1 MKPHINPSREKV
13 FTQGNFST
21 EKNALMPL
29 NYDNTLLGN
38 PHIPLCEAN
47 QTKAHTRAEEK

>member
-47 QTKAHTRAEEK
+47 QTKAHTHAEEK

>member
-29 NYDNTLLGN
+29 NYDN

-47 QTKAHTRAEEK
+47 QTKAHTHAEEK